1 MTDPEQA
8 ARQLQDLAD
17 WAPLLTDT
25 TATLTS
31 PRSIATTHTRGT
43 HRDLGDLLAPTI
55 DADND
60 GSTAIRTHAQ
70 ITTWATAWARCAELH
85 YTGNPLHALANNT
98 QHLASK
104 WDDWDA
110 FTEDL
115 AILHG
120 RIAHITG
127 HTPRIIGPCPENGCT
142 EDVTQAMTSRGAD
155 GPMECP
161 RGHTYMTP
169 KEYED
174 AMKAADRSIAQHVTD
189 LNKRVTVAQ
198 FLVAWPE
205 LNKDDVKNWTRAHG
219 DKPPRLPKDA
229 SGRINLAAANLLAR
243 RLVEGREKRGTPNRL
258 AKQQGSDV
266 E

>member
-1 MTDPEQA
+1 MTDPKRA

-25 TATLTS
+25 ITTLTS
-31 PRSIATTHTRGT
+31 PRASGAHANARGT

-98 QHLASK
+98 QHLASE

-110 FTEDL
+110 FTDDL
-115 AILHG
+115 TILHT

-127 HTPRIIGPCPENGCT
+127 HTPRIIGPCPENGCA
-142 EDVTQAMTSRGAD
+142 EDVTQAMTSRGAE
-155 GPMECP
+155 GPLECP
-161 RGHTYMTP
+161 RGHTY
-169 KEYED
+169 KD
-174 AMKAADRSIAQHVTD
+174 AADYIEASKAADRNIIQTITD
-189 LNKRVTVAQ
+189 PIIHVTVAQ
-198 FLVAWPE
+198 FLAAWPE
-205 LNKDDVKNWTRAHG
+205 LTKDDVKNWTRTG
-219 DKPPRLPKDA
+219 RLALA
-229 SGRINLAAANLLAR
+229 STHPQTLNLATANI
-243 RLVEGREKRGTPNRL
+243 L
-258 AKQQGSDV
+258 AKQLILGREQRQEV
-266 E
+266 